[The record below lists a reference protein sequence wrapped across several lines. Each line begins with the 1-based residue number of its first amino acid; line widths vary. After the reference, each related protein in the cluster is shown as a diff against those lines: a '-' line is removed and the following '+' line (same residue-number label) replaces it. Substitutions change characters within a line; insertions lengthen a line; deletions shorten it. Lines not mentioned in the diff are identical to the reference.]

1 LKSIM
6 GIATMHGE
14 GSQFLT
20 LRSVPSLA
28 RATAGTITVS
38 RASLG
43 FITTPFLNKQFTA
56 SRRGMGRANAPSRR
70 IAPVM
75 IRQAFAGNI
84 PPSNAGR
91 CEHIENKVQ
100 ESSLISSPVQAG
112 KITVETPLQP
122 VAPVRPAAG
131 YIGGKRNLAGR
142 LVKRIGEVPH
152 TTYAEVFV
160 GMGGIFLRRTARPKA
175 EVINDW
181 SGDVSTFFRVLQR
194 HYVAFVDMMRHQV
207 TSRAQ
212 FEKLAALPPESLTDL
227 ERSARF
233 LYLQR
238 LAFGGHVAKR
248 TFGVAVEQSARFDIT
263 KITPMLEAIHERM
276 AGVVIERLPWSE
288 FLSRYDRPGT
298 LFYLD
303 PPYYGNEADYGKSMF
318 NRAEFAEMAEQ
329 LGALKGRFI
338 LSLNDRPEVREI
350 FAAFAMDAV
359 ETTYTI
365 AAGPA
370 SKKAGELIISNC

>member
-1 LKSIM
+1 
-6 GIATMHGE
+6 
-14 GSQFLT
+14 
-20 LRSVPSLA
+20 
-28 RATAGTITVS
+28 
-38 RASLG
+38 
-43 FITTPFLNKQFTA
+43 
-56 SRRGMGRANAPSRR
+56 
-70 IAPVM
+70 M

-91 CEHIENKVQ
+91 RERIENKVT
-100 ESSLISSPVQAG
+100 ESSPISGPVQAG
-112 KITVETPLQP
+112 ETTVETALQP
-122 VAPVRPAAG
+122 VRPVRPAAG

-142 LVKRIGEVPH
+142 LVKRIAEVPH

-160 GMGGIFLRRTARPKA
+160 GMGGIFLRRTARAKA

-181 SGDVSTFFRVLQR
+181 SGDISTFFRILQR
-194 HYVAFVDMMRHQV
+194 HYVAFVDMIRHRI
-207 TSRAQ
+207 TSRAE
-212 FEKLAALPPESLTDL
+212 FEKLAAMPPESLTDL

-248 TFGVAVEQSARFDIT
+248 TFGVAVEQPARFDVT
-263 KITPMLEAIHERM
+263 KIIPMLEAIHERM
-276 AGVVIERLPWSE
+276 AGVVVERLPWAD

-303 PPYYGNEADYGKSMF
+303 PPYYGNEADYGKNMF
-318 NRAEFAEMAEQ
+318 DRAEFTAMAKQ

-350 FAAFAMDAV
+350 FAAFPMEAV
-359 ETTYTI
+359 QTTYTI
-365 AAGPA
+365 SAGPA
-370 SKKAGELIISNC
+370 AKKAGELIISNC

>member
-1 LKSIM
+1 
-6 GIATMHGE
+6 MHGE
-14 GSQFLT
+14 VSQFLT
-20 LRSVPSLA
+20 WRSVPSLA
-28 RATAGTITVS
+28 RATAGTFTAS
-38 RASLG
+38 RASWSS
-43 FITTPFLNKQFTA
+43 ITMPFLNKQFTA

-75 IRQAFAGNI
+75 NRQAYAGNI

-91 CEHIENKVQ
+91 REHIENKVR
-100 ESSLISSPVQAG
+100 ESSPFSSQSHAG
-112 KITVETPLQP
+112 EITVESPLHP
-122 VAPVRPAAG
+122 VAPVKPAAG
-131 YIGGKRNLAGR
+131 YIGGKRNLAQR
-142 LVKRIGEVPH
+142 LVKRIADVPH

-207 TSRAQ
+207 TSRAE
-212 FEKLAALPPESLTDL
+212 FEKLAAMPPESLTDL

-248 TFGVAVEQSARFDIT
+248 TFGVAVEQSARFDVT
-263 KITPMLEAIHERM
+263 KLIPMLEAIHERM
-276 AGVVIERLPWSE
+276 AGVVVERLPWAE

-303 PPYYGNEADYGKSMF
+303 PPYYGNEADYGKNMF
-318 NRAEFAEMAEQ
+318 DRSEFVAMAEQ
-329 LGALKGRFI
+329 LAALKGRFI

-350 FAAFAMDAV
+350 FSAFAMDGV
-359 ETTYTI
+359 TTTYTI
-365 AAGPA
+365 SAGPA
-370 SKKAGELIISNC
+370 TKRAGELIISNC